1 MSKNAEIYAK
11 VFDAVIAEME
21 QGRAPWAKS
30 WSASTDGHAMPYNAV
45 TGRKYSGGN
54 VIALWLAGM
63 PYGSKGW
70 LTFKQA
76 IGASCVVRKGEK
88 GTPVYYMSVAKRTK
102 EDKVTGELQD
112 ERFFFAKSFTVFNVD
127 QLDELEPGALA
138 ALKARHGGTAAPKAS
153 HERHADADAMVDAT
167 GANIVHGGD
176 AACFIP
182 ALDLIRMPELASF
195 DKADNY
201 YSTLFHEL
209 THWSGGDA
217 RLKRITPAKFG
228 SPDYAFEELV
238 AELGAAFL
246 GATYQFD
253 TITQN
258 AAYLRH
264 WAAKCRETPDLLA
277 RAASLASRAV
287 EFLAGDTPDE
297 DAGEGAPDTAAA
309 A

>member
-11 VFDAVIAEME
+11 VFEQVIAEME

-30 WSASTDGHAMPYNAV
+30 WNASPDGHAMPYNAV

-54 VIALWLAGM
+54 VLALWFAGLN
-63 PYGSKGW
+63 YTSKGW

-88 GTPVYYMSVAKRTK
+88 GTPVFYMSVAKRVK
-102 EDKVTGELQD
+102 EDEATGEDRLQQ
-112 ERFFFAKSFTVFNVD
+112 FFFAKSFTVFNVD

-138 ALKARHGGTAAPKAS
+138 ALKARHATAAAPKAD
-153 HERHADADAMVDAT
+153 HERNADADAMVTAT
-167 GANIVHGGD
+167 GAQITHGGD

-182 ALDLIRMPELASF
+182 ALDVIRMPELASF

-228 SPDYAFEELV
+228 SADYAFEELV

-246 GATYQFD
+246 GAQFQYD

-264 WAAKCRETPDLLA
+264 WAKKCRETPDLLA

-287 EFLAGDTPDE
+287 EFLAGETPDE
-297 DAGEGAPDTAAA
+297 DAGEESPDAVAA
-309 A
+309 

>member
-1 MSKNAEIYAK
+1 M
-11 VFDAVIAEME
+11 
-21 QGRAPWAKS
+21 
-30 WSASTDGHAMPYNAV
+30 
-45 TGRKYSGGN
+45 
-54 VIALWLAGM
+54 IALWLAGM

-88 GTPVYYMSVAKRTK
+88 GTPVFYMSVAKRTK
-102 EDKVTGELQD
+102 EDATTGESKED
-112 ERFFFAKSFTVFNVD
+112 RFFFAKSFTVFNVD

-138 ALKARHGGTAAPKAS
+138 ALKARHANVVAPKAD

-195 DKADNY
+195 DKVDNY

-246 GATYQFD
+246 GAQFQFD

-264 WAAKCRETPDLLA
+264 WAKKCRETPDLLA

-287 EFLAGDTPDE
+287 EFLAGEETGE
-297 DAGEGAPDTAAA
+297 EAGEEVPDAAA

>member
-11 VFDAVIAEME
+11 VFANVIAEME
-21 QGRAPWAKS
+21 QGRAPWAKP
-30 WSASTDGHAMPYNAV
+30 WAAKDGHATPYNAV
-45 TGRKYSGGN
+45 TGRRYSGGN
-54 VIALWLAGM
+54 VVALWFAGM
-63 PYGSKGW
+63 DYTSNGW

-88 GTPVYYMSVAKRTK
+88 GTAVFYMSVSKRTK
-102 EDKVTGELQD
+102 EDGATGESKE

-138 ALKARHGGTAAPKAS
+138 KLKARHAAPVARKAD
-153 HERHADADAMVDAT
+153 HERNADADAMVTAT
-167 GANIVHGGD
+167 GARIIHGGD
-176 AACFIP
+176 VACFIP
-182 ALDLIRMPELASF
+182 ARDIVKMPELSSF
-195 DKADNY
+195 DRVDSY

-209 THWSGGDA
+209 THWSGGEA
-217 RLKRITPAKFG
+217 RLNRITPAKFG
-228 SPDYAFEELV
+228 SADYAFEELV

-246 GATYQFD
+246 GATFQYD
-253 TITQN
+253 TTTQN

-287 EFLAGDTPDE
+287 EFLAGDTPDK
-297 DAGEGAPDTAAA
+297 DAEEESPDAAA